1 MFKKKQTV
9 WNLLFCVQGIGAQNV
24 VPTRKKKSDF
34 AHHPACQHEQKMELE
49 GIQHTVE
56 LNLSIQVSGRE
67 DQKISSTT
75 TRNYK
80 YIIYIYEKKEKK
92 TYSCAQLM
100 GPLEYLNNVCVYVAR
115 VGDGSEALST
125 TWKHFNNG

>member
-1 MFKKKQTV
+1 MFKKSQTYTKQ
-9 WNLLFCVQGIGAQNV
+9 Q
-24 VPTRKKKSDF
+24 VPQRKKKSDF

-80 YIIYIYEKKEKK
+80 YIIYIYKKKK
-92 TYSCAQLM
+92 KKKLIHV
-100 GPLEYLNNVCVYVAR
+100 PN
-115 VGDGSEALST
+115 
-125 TWKHFNNG
+125 

>member
-1 MFKKKQTV
+1 MFKKSQTV

-80 YIIYIYEKKEKK
+80 YIIYIYIGKKRKK
-92 TYSCAQLM
+92 NLFMCPINGTFGILKQC
-100 GPLEYLNNVCVYVAR
+100 VCLC
-115 VGDGSEALST
+115 GESGG
-125 TWKHFNNG
+125 WK